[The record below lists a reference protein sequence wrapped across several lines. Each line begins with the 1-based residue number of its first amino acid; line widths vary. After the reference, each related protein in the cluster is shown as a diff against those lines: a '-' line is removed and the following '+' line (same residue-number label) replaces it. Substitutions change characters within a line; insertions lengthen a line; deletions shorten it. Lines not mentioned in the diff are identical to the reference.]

1 MNKNTWLLGC
11 GLILG
16 IVVLVAIVGG
26 LWAASVNNQLVAA
39 QENMKGAW
47 AQVET
52 VLQRRYDLIPN
63 LVATVKGYA
72 EHERET
78 LENVTKMRSQWG
90 AAKTLDEKTKA
101 ASEMEGALARLL
113 VVAERYPD
121 LKANQNFRD
130 LQFELSGTENRIS
143 VERQRYNETV
153 KAYNVR
159 VRTFPG
165 AMIAGM
171 LGFHVSDAYFNAAP
185 AAAEAPKVNF
195 ERSSDRQ

>member
-1 MNKNTWLLGC
+1 MNKNTWLIGC
-11 GLILG
+11 AILVG
-16 IVVLVAIVGG
+16 IAVLVLIVGG

-72 EHERET
+72 EHEKEV
-78 LENVTKMRSQWG
+78 LENVTRLRSQWG
-90 AAKTLDEKTKA
+90 AAQTLEQKTKA

-130 LQFELSGTENRIS
+130 LQFELAGTENRIS
-143 VERQRYNETV
+143 VERQRYNEAV
-153 KAYNVR
+153 KAFNVR

-165 AMIAGM
+165 ALIAGM
-171 LGFHVSDAYFNAAP
+171 LGFHPSDAYFNAAP
-185 AAAEAPKVNF
+185 AAAEAPKVQF
-195 ERSSDRQ
+195 